1 MEVRFILQK
10 MNDVI
15 GLIQVKEERDKKEN
29 NRSFVAYEKVSLCR
43 NKSAIYFTPLI
54 QVHFL

>member
-15 GLIQVKEERDKKEN
+15 GLIQEKEERDIKKITQ
-29 NRSFVAYEKVSLCR
+29 AYEKVSLCR

-54 QVHFL
+54 